1 MSQDWNEQFNN
12 YKNRYIDCAFVEKE
26 SEFKK
31 LITQKGFEGI
41 VDFESYN
48 KANYKILFIA
58 HEPYCKTEQELSI
71 YKETGLIGAI
81 KTFGSN
87 PKGNSALSYNAK
99 MTKELLG
106 FQNVENALNSVA
118 WINLKKYPRLKT
130 SKENAKEIQWA
141 TVLNYSDIFNQI
153 EEIKP
158 QIIIAESIFEGR
170 YSLWNHWSS
179 LREEIKFFYIGRYSE
194 NIDSLYEPKSKTI
207 IFDIPHPTA
216 RGKYRFNESIISY
229 MKECLKAINSDS
241 FTLLDEWVSRR
252 KRCKQ

>member
-1 MSQDWNEQFNN
+1 MSQSWNEQFSN
-12 YKNRYIDCAFVEKE
+12 YKNYNIDSAFIEKE
-26 SEFKK
+26 LEFKR
-31 LITQKGFEGI
+31 LISQKHIEGI
-41 VDFESYN
+41 IDIESYN
-48 KANYKILFIA
+48 KAKYKILFIA

-130 SKENAKEIQWA
+130 SKENLKEIHLA
-141 TVLNYSDIFNQI
+141 TVLNYSYIFNQI
-153 EEIKP
+153 KGINPK
-158 QIIIAESIFEGR
+158 IIIAENIFEGT
-170 YSLWNHWSS
+170 YSLWNPWSS
-179 LREEIKFFYIGRYSE
+179 LREEMKFLYIGSYSD
-194 NIDSLYEPKSKTI
+194 NIDSLYEPTSKTL

-216 RGKYRFNESIISY
+216 RGKCKFNESIISY

-241 FTLLDEWVSRR
+241 FTLLDEWISRR

>member
-12 YKNRYIDCAFVEKE
+12 YKNRYIDCAFIEKE
-26 SEFKK
+26 LEFKR
-31 LITQKGFEGI
+31 LISQKQIEGI
-41 VDFESYN
+41 IDIESYN

-87 PKGNSALSYNAK
+87 PKGNSVLSYNAK

-141 TVLNYSDIFNQI
+141 TVLNYSYIFNQI

-158 QIIIAESIFEGR
+158 QIIIAENIFDGEYG
-170 YSLWNHWSS
+170 LWNPWSS
-179 LREEIKFFYIGRYSE
+179 FREDMKYLFLGSYAE
-194 NIDSLYEPKSKTI
+194 NIDSLYEPNSKTI
-207 IFDIPHPTA
+207 IFDIPHPTS
-216 RGKYRFNESIISY
+216 RGKCRFNESIIEY
-229 MKECLKAINSDS
+229 MQECLKAINNDS
-241 FTLLDEWVSRR
+241 FTLLNEWDSRK
-252 KRCKQ
+252 KRCK